1 MGKNTQLLKR
11 TMYRFQGA
19 SSKGWINLKKNIN
32 GFEWE
37 GNAAIT
43 LAAQV
48 IAELDNI
55 NELDR
60 FI

>member
-1 MGKNTQLLKR
+1 
-11 TMYRFQGA
+11 MYRFQGA